1 VLPSRYPDHEGAAV
15 KRAIV
20 VGTGAGG
27 AVVARALA
35 GAMDVTVL
43 EAGPEFRR
51 FDGDL
56 GRLDRLRSSR
66 LLRDP
71 RMIRLLFP
79 EMRVTMASDGMA
91 LVYGMATGG
100 TTTLATG
107 NALRCDQDLLRRG
120 VDLGQEFRSL
130 EAELPLSTGHRAR
143 WRPVTKGLFASCER
157 LGLRPVVTPK
167 LVDYA
172 RCTRCGRCVL
182 GCPTGAKWDSRQ
194 FLEQAVEQGVRLVT
208 HTTVERVVTEG
219 GDQTRGEAGGKTTGV
234 IVRSGARRRFLAA
247 DLVVLAAGGFGTGAI
262 LARSGMRTENRLFVD
277 PVLCVAARADASFA
291 DEEVQMPFYVE
302 GDGYMISPYF
312 DYLSFF
318 FNPAWR
324 QRRHDIVSLMIKL
337 ADSESGTVGR
347 RAVSKGLSAV
357 DKERLNAATERCV
370 DVLGGLG
377 IERDRVFLGT
387 LNAGHPGGTLPLTG
401 RERKPLHPDHL
412 PGNLYVADASLLPQS
427 LGKPP
432 ILTIMALAHRVGT
445 ICADQFA

>member
-1 VLPSRYPDHEGAAV
+1 M

-27 AVVARALA
+27 ATVARALA

-56 GRLDRLRSSR
+56 GRIERLRSSR

-91 LVYGMATGG
+91 LVCGIATGG

-107 NALRCDQDLLRRG
+107 NALRCDEDLLRRG
-120 VDLGQEFRSL
+120 IDLGEEFRSL
-130 EAELPLSTGHRAR
+130 EAELPISTAHRTR
-143 WRPVTKGLFASCER
+143 WRPVTQGLFASCER

-167 LVDYA
+167 LVDYT

-182 GCPTGAKWDSRQ
+182 GCPMGAKWDSRR
-194 FLEQAVEQGVRLVT
+194 FLEQATERGAKLVT
-208 HTTVERVVTEG
+208 HATVERVVIEG
-219 GDQTRGEAGGKTTGV
+219 GSDGDSGRATGV
-234 IVRSGARRRFLAA
+234 VVRSGARRRFLGA

-262 LARSGMRTENRLFVD
+262 LARSGMRTEDRLFVD

-291 DEEVQMPFYVE
+291 DEEVPMPFYIE

-324 QRRHDIVSLMIKL
+324 RPRHDIVSLMIKL

-347 RAVSKGLSAV
+347 RRVTKRLSDA
-357 DKERLNAATERCV
+357 DRGRLRAATERCV
-370 DVLGGLG
+370 DVLAGLG
-377 IERDRVFLGT
+377 IERDSVFLGT

-401 RERKPLHPDHL
+401 LERNPLHPDHL
-412 PGNLYVADASLLPQS
+412 PENLYVADASLLPQS

-432 ILTIMALAHRVGT
+432 ILTIMALAQRVGAL
-445 ICADQFA
+445 CAERFA